1 MYFSRVF
8 WVSTLE
14 RAVKTAAQSA
24 VGILTVGATGLLD
37 IDWVEVASVVGLA
50 AIVSVLT
57 SIAGSQVG
65 TAGDPSLVKPLEVGD
80 EPPTSRFADVV
91 DPDNLQEGDPEDE
104 RVLEEDETP
113 PPEGY
118 EPRH

>member
-1 MYFSRVF
+1 MSAR
-8 WVSTLE
+8 E
-14 RAVKTAAQSA
+14 RAGRTAAQSA
-24 VGILTVGATGLLD
+24 VGILTVDATGLLD
-37 IDWVEVASVVGLA
+37 IDWAGVASVVGLA

-91 DPDNLQEGDPEDE
+91 DPDNFQEGDPEGE

>member
-8 WVSTLE
+8 WVSTFE

-24 VGILTVGATGLLD
+24 VGILTVGATSLLD
-37 IDWVEVASVVGLA
+37 IDWVGVASAAGLA

-80 EPPTSRFADVV
+80 EASTIRDADRV
-91 DPDNLQEGDPEDE
+91 DPDELADGDPVDE
-104 RVLEEDETP
+104 PEVDATP
-113 PPEGY
+113 PPDGY